1 MQAVIDLLPVAAFL
15 VAYYLAGIYVAT
27 AVLMIAMLLLL
38 LLDLVRLRRVPAMH
52 ALSAGLVFVLGGAT
66 LILRDPRFLK
76 WKPTVFLWLVA
87 VSALASGWF
96 SRIPLAQRLLQPIV
110 AHSEALPRALWL
122 RLNWLWVAFY
132 AALGV
137 INLWIAYHRSERTW
151 VNFKFFGL
159 TAAFAVFAMAQAAW
173 LASRAEVR
181 EAQAS

>member
-52 ALSAGLVFVLGGAT
+52 ALSAALVFVLGGAT

-122 RLNWLWVAFY
+122 RLNWLWVVFY

-137 INLWIAYHRSERTW
+137 INLW
-151 VNFKFFGL
+151 
-159 TAAFAVFAMAQAAW
+159 
-173 LASRAEVR
+173 
-181 EAQAS
+181 

>member
-1 MQAVIDLLPVAAFL
+1 MQAVIDLAPVAAFV

-27 AVLMIAMLLLL
+27 AVLMLAMLLLL
-38 LLDLVRLRRVPAMH
+38 LIDLVRRRRVPPLH
-52 ALSAGLVFVLGGAT
+52 LISAGLVFVLGGAT
-66 LILRDPRFLK
+66 LILRDARFLK
-76 WKPTVFLWLVA
+76 WKPTIFLWLVA
-87 VSALASGWF
+87 LTAMVSVWF

-122 RLNWLWVAFY
+122 KLNWIWVGFY
-132 AALGV
+132 ALLGAV
-137 INLWIAYHRSERTW
+137 NLWIAYHRSERAW

-159 TAAFAVFAMAQAAW
+159 TAAFALFAIAQAAW